1 MYKYFWAVC
10 GICCG
15 FVVNFGSA
23 GLKANQY
30 VVVSTADGSTTDGVS
45 FRWAISQSNAH
56 SGQDTIVFNIPGM
69 APHTISLA
77 TALPVIDD
85 DLVILG
91 GTQPA
96 NGYVGTAPKV
106 GIDGGNVVGK
116 GLQIVT
122 NSWIN
127 PPDSIKVDHLSIQR
141 FSDFGIYQ
149 TGTVYDYIIS
159 NSRITQCGIGI
170 FSDLSFLR
178 VDSCQIAN
186 CDSIGVLASDFSVIS
201 HSLID
206 SCGWSGIESPISNS
220 LDIVI
225 QNTEIR
231 NCNKFG
237 VREGAGFGNLEMDHC
252 YIHHCETG
260 VSLTSFSVFTK
271 VSHCSITDNVHGVF
285 ADPPTGQMAEF
296 SSQNSHYS
304 NNQKAIYF
312 PYGVAGFKSKNDHLA
327 NNRVGYYIRE
337 DYEFRADSCI
347 IGLDSLGMAVAPNDT
362 GIYLGMSGIYA
373 WRRSVTN
380 SIISGNNDY
389 GIVVDSFPGVGQFD
403 SLFINDNFIGTDAS
417 GTLDFGNG
425 KDAIKITAPESYFH
439 ISIHDNV
446 ISGNGGNGITIDRDD
461 ISVYNNK
468 IGTDIT
474 GTLPIPNDSNGI
486 VVLVDSIEIGALGAG
501 NTIAF
506 NGKNGVEVLGQ
517 KNTIRYNSIFCNGEE
532 GVLLV
537 NGGNGNYPPPLILGL
552 DSIGAFGTAPPLA
565 LVDLY
570 EKDSCACGQFGQGKT
585 YLATTQ
591 ADSVGD
597 WSYSG
602 TLPIFITAQAHEPGS
617 PGHSSPFARCCT
629 GPPASDFVAL
639 PAGGL
644 TFDFQNTSAFNADS
658 SQVNWTWDF
667 GDGATAFSYS
677 PTHTYAQPGTYQAC
691 LIGENACGLD
701 TFCTMVNVLAGLEM
715 EEAFEV
721 KVYPNPTSDRCRIEW
736 EDGGVGEMEI
746 QIWNAHGQRIKATA
760 IAQWVPNGVEL
771 DLKDLNS
778 GTYWVEL
785 RGNGIESLVPVTK
798 LAGE

>member
-10 GICCG
+10 AICCG
-15 FVVNFGSA
+15 WVVNFGSA

-30 VVVSTADGSTTDGVS
+30 VVVSTADGSSTDGAS
-45 FRWAISQSNAH
+45 FRWAISQANAH

-116 GLQIVT
+116 GLQMVT
-122 NSWIN
+122 NSWTSQVDRLEVEGIN
-127 PPDSIKVDHLSIQR
+127 IEH
-141 FSDFGIYQ
+141 FGEMGIYQ
-149 TGTVYDYIIS
+149 LGQLYFVNVS
-159 NSRITQCGIGI
+159 NSRIADCGIGI
-170 FSDLSFLR
+170 YSAR
-178 VDSCQIAN
+178 AIVTVDSCRISQ
-186 CDSIGVLASDFSVIS
+186 CDSIGILLDGYGEINN
-201 HSLID
+201 SLID
-206 SCGWSGIESPISNS
+206 SCGWSGIESTINNYS
-220 LDIVI
+220 DII
-225 QNTEIR
+225 IRDTEIR

-237 VREGAGFGNLEMDHC
+237 VRDGSGLWWLEMEDCHV
-252 YIHHCETG
+252 HHCETG
-260 VSLTSFSVFTK
+260 ISLTSFNVHGRFF
-271 VSHCSITDNVHGVF
+271 HCLITDNTYGVY
-285 ADPPTGQMAEF
+285 ADPPTGQMSEF
-296 SSQNSHYS
+296 LSR
-304 NNQKAIYF
+304 NNTYLNNHRAIYF
-312 PYGVAGFKSKNDHLA
+312 PQGIAAFHSSKDHLGH
-327 NNRVGYYIRE
+327 NDVGYYVKE
-337 DYEFRADSCI
+337 HYPFSVDSCI
-347 IGLDSLGMAVAPNDT
+347 IGLDSAGMAVAPNDT
-362 GIYLGMSGIYA
+362 GIYLGLSA
-373 WRRSVTN
+373 WFTWDYRITN
-380 SIISGNNDY
+380 CVISGNNDY
-389 GIVVDSFPGVGQFD
+389 GIVVDSISGFGSFD
-403 SLFINDNFIGTDAS
+403 TLYIHNNFIGTDAS
-417 GTLDFGNG
+417 GTLDLGNG
-425 KDAIKITAPESYFH
+425 KEGIIVNAQETGYH

-597 WSYSG
+597 WSYTG
-602 TLPIFITAQAHEPGS
+602 TLPTFITAQAHEPGS

-644 TFDFQNTSAFNADS
+644 TFNFQNTSASNADS

-677 PTHTYAQPGTYQAC
+677 PTHTYAQPGAYQAC
-691 LIGENACGLD
+691 LIGENTCGLD

-746 QIWNAHGQRIKATA
+746 QVWNANGQRIRATA

-771 DLKDLNS
+771 DLKGLNS

-785 RGNGIESLVPVTK
+785 RGNGIRSLVPVTK